1 MTIPLSCEL
10 IVMAM
15 PSCPLIRL
23 KRRYKPLKHK
33 PDIETFRS
41 G

>member
-15 PSCPLIRL
+15 PSSLIRL
-23 KRRYKPLKHK
+23 KRIYKPLKHK